1 MRNKSY
7 LIYIV
12 LVGSILFGQNNGPI
26 NASLKTAKMLERKG
40 DIDGAISI
48 YESILLKT
56 PNHSRTFRDLKL
68 LYKKNQR
75 YEDGIS
81 LIREKLIYTPNDIQ
95 LYAELG
101 ELFYLN
107 DQLSEAKLV
116 WESSTE
122 KFKNNRSYY
131 RIMVSLYGRYSL
143 DDDLLSLLG
152 KGRENFGQSFM
163 AYEAGIY
170 YQSRRVYDKAM
181 DQYILSLS
189 QPSNQNGIIQRRI
202 LLMSDEQDAV
212 QIIEEKLIIASQ
224 KTPQSLLNVLSEF
237 YFKQQKY
244 ILAFETK
251 KEHSKLDKPNFK
263 EWMAF
268 SNECREENQFKIAI
282 QAYNYI
288 LSQTLNANNTG
299 KALLGLAQTFEDQ
312 IIPIQ
317 ESHLIPYFFDNNLFF
332 EDPFQVSS
340 SLSPAHLKSSLSL
353 YDSLLISLPKSPL
366 LAEAYFRLGEI
377 QYRILQDFDQSFD
390 HLNKALKNRPDKKM
404 RLKIILRIADVLL
417 AKGMSAD
424 ALMFLDKQLKQNKLP
439 AIEQKKILI
448 HFLTD
453 EPDTTLKIVQ
463 ASFSAMSP
471 IDPSFNDLMELK
483 NILTQYYEDDISS
496 KSAYIH
502 FIKSEW
508 YLRQRKIGDAIKEL
522 TYLVTEIPN
531 SAIVPLANLRRG
543 LLHYQLKE
551 YDEALEIVLSLSE
564 TPLADRGIIL
574 AGQIYESKFLNLEKA
589 IEQYMRILDDYPNSI
604 FSEPIRY
611 HIRAVQHTES

>member
-1 MRNKSY
+1 
-7 LIYIV
+7 
-12 LVGSILFGQNNGPI
+12 
-26 NASLKTAKMLERKG
+26 
-40 DIDGAISI
+40 
-48 YESILLKT
+48 
-56 PNHSRTFRDLKL
+56 
-68 LYKKNQR
+68 
-75 YEDGIS
+75 
-81 LIREKLIYTPNDIQ
+81 
-95 LYAELG
+95 
-101 ELFYLN
+101 
-107 DQLSEAKLV
+107 
-116 WESSTE
+116 
-122 KFKNNRSYY
+122 
-131 RIMVSLYGRYSL
+131 
-143 DDDLLSLLG
+143 
-152 KGRENFGQSFM
+152 
-163 AYEAGIY
+163 
-170 YQSRRVYDKAM
+170 
-181 DQYILSLS
+181 
-189 QPSNQNGIIQRRI
+189 
-202 LLMSDEQDAV
+202 MSDEQDAV

-282 QAYNYI
+282 QAHNYI

>member
-1 MRNKSY
+1 M
-7 LIYIV
+7 
-12 LVGSILFGQNNGPI
+12 
-26 NASLKTAKMLERKG
+26 
-40 DIDGAISI
+40 
-48 YESILLKT
+48 
-56 PNHSRTFRDLKL
+56 
-68 LYKKNQR
+68 
-75 YEDGIS
+75 
-81 LIREKLIYTPNDIQ
+81 
-95 LYAELG
+95 
-101 ELFYLN
+101 
-107 DQLSEAKLV
+107 
-116 WESSTE
+116 
-122 KFKNNRSYY
+122 
-131 RIMVSLYGRYSL
+131 
-143 DDDLLSLLG
+143 
-152 KGRENFGQSFM
+152 
-163 AYEAGIY
+163 
-170 YQSRRVYDKAM
+170 
-181 DQYILSLS
+181 
-189 QPSNQNGIIQRRI
+189 
-202 LLMSDEQDAV
+202 
-212 QIIEEKLIIASQ
+212 
-224 KTPQSLLNVLSEF
+224 
-237 YFKQQKY
+237 
-244 ILAFETK
+244 
-251 KEHSKLDKPNFK
+251 
-263 EWMAF
+263 
-268 SNECREENQFKIAI
+268 
-282 QAYNYI
+282 
-288 LSQTLNANNTG
+288 
-299 KALLGLAQTFEDQ
+299 
-312 IIPIQ
+312 
-317 ESHLIPYFFDNNLFF
+317 
-332 EDPFQVSS
+332 SS